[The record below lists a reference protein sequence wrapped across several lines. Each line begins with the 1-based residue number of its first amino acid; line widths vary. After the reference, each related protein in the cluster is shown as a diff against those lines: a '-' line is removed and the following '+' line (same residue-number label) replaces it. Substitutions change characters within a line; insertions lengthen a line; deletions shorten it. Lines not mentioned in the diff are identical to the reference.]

1 MKYIFV
7 VGAPGSRWSGVAK
20 SIYYSDQIDQTD
32 DTPERTYYNPKSPAK
47 AKQLMHRGAYF
58 DPGMEFGNEL
68 ENFDSL
74 SKEDLEKR
82 KELKKDYLNK
92 EEIYKFE
99 IYQLQKQVQNLY
111 IRIKELN
118 EQIYELTNKK

>member
-1 MKYIFV
+1 MVSKKGYWDMI
-7 VGAPGSRWSGVAK
+7 
-20 SIYYSDQIDQTD
+20 
-32 DTPERTYYNPKSPAK
+32 
-47 AKQLMHRGAYF
+47 
-58 DPGMEFGNEL
+58 NEHIINNDL
-68 ENFDSL
+68 EYLETKNIQ
-74 SKEDLEKR
+74 EKR
-82 KELKKDYLNK
+82 KELKKNYLQK

>member
-20 SIYYSDQIDQTD
+20 SIYYSDQIDQSD
-32 DTPERTYYNPKSPAK
+32 DTPERTYFNPNSPAN

-68 ENFDSL
+68 EDFEVM
-74 SKEDLEKR
+74 SKEDLEKVSVS
-82 KELKKDYLNK
+82 YTH
-92 EEIYKFE
+92 
-99 IYQLQKQVQNLY
+99 
-111 IRIKELN
+111 
-118 EQIYELTNKK
+118 LTLPTILLV

>member
-1 MKYIFV
+1 MI
-7 VGAPGSRWSGVAK
+7 
-20 SIYYSDQIDQTD
+20 
-32 DTPERTYYNPKSPAK
+32 
-47 AKQLMHRGAYF
+47 
-58 DPGMEFGNEL
+58 NEHIINNDL
-68 ENFDSL
+68 EYLETKNI
-74 SKEDLEKR
+74 EEKR

-118 EQIYELTNKK
+118 EKIWELENGKTD